1 MDKEFETLMSQAIKL
16 QMLKEFVSNK
26 PDHFT
31 KDSEDLA
38 EIISKW
44 DLAWRVVFGEDS
56 DELNYI
62 LDTSKDAM
70 KAAYTMGMLEAVDKV
85 LEIQRDIFEEF
96 RQEYGNKKH

>member
-16 QMLKEFVSNK
+16 QMLKEFVDNK
-26 PDHFT
+26 PDHFA
-31 KDSEDLA
+31 KDSEDLG
-38 EIISKW
+38 EIISRW
-44 DLAWRVVFGEDS
+44 DLAWHVVFDDS

-96 RQEYGNKKH
+96 RQKYGN